1 MVVHKCKFCNRDFNM
16 KSSLVAHL
24 NKKNKCYEYDKIF
37 EGINTKSPLEKS
49 SKNETNEMLDMSL
62 DKIAELETELHEY
75 KILLDDD
82 DFMDKISEMKT
93 ELDNVKAELEAKDIE
108 INELNELIEK
118 RDMVINE
125 YRGKRRN
132 DKAKINELT
141 NIILNY
147 KEREKQI
154 QEPKRQE
161 PKKPTIT
168 FA

>member
-1 MVVHKCKFCNRDFNM
+1 
-16 KSSLVAHL
+16 
-24 NKKNKCYEYDKIF
+24 
-37 EGINTKSPLEKS
+37 
-49 SKNETNEMLDMSL
+49 MLDMSL